1 MASGDQAI
9 IDFKLGHKK
18 IGLFLSEVKEII
30 EPIPAIKVPMTHP
43 FFKGFISLRGEV
55 IPLIDSPKV
64 MHTEE
69 NPYNKEDE
77 KYVIASAGRKKMAL
91 FVHAIGGTH
100 THPSKISAV
109 SEESS
114 SNGLFLKQA
123 AWNHDTIPLL
133 NLEKMM
139 FIIQELNSLERK

>member
-91 FVHAIGGTH
+91 LFMRLAERIRTL
-100 THPSKISAV
+100 PKYLLSARNRRQMV
-109 SEESS
+109 C
-114 SNGLFLKQA
+114 F
-123 AWNHDTIPLL
+123 
-133 NLEKMM
+133 
-139 FIIQELNSLERK
+139 